1 MTEPADVSTRADCEA
16 LDRADPLRAMRGRY
30 VLPAGLLY
38 LDGNSL
44 GALPA
49 ATPARVA
56 RAVEAE
62 WGQHLIGG
70 WLKDGWMTLPERL
83 GDKVA
88 SLVGA
93 DPGEILVV
101 DTTSLNLHKV
111 LAAALQL
118 RPERRTLLTDSGNF
132 PTDVYMAQGVA
143 ALLDRGHK
151 VKVVAEGEIEAAID
165 EDTAALF
172 LTEVNYKSGRLHDM
186 ARLTEAAQAKGAL
199 AIWDLAHTAGA
210 VPIHLNAAK
219 ADFAVGCGYKYMN
232 GGPGAPA
239 WLFVARRHQD
249 KVRQPLTGWLGHAD
263 PFAFGLD
270 YQPAR
275 GILQWK
281 CSSPPILGLVALEVS
296 VDLLLEAGIE
306 AIRAKS
312 LRLTGL
318 FMQLV
323 DRRLGGHG
331 FTVATPREPARRG
344 SQVALQ
350 HEKSWPIMQALIARG
365 VIGDFRAPDIARFG
379 FAAPYTGYA
388 DVWDAVEI
396 LREIMVNDTWRMP
409 EFQMK
414 KSVT

>member
-1 MTEPADVSTRADCEA
+1 MTEPAAVSTRAECEA
-16 LDRADPLRAMRGRY
+16 LDRDDPLRAMRGRY
-30 VLPAGLLY
+30 VLPEGLLY

-62 WGQHLIGG
+62 WGRHLIGG
-70 WLKDGWMTLPERL
+70 WMKDGWMTLPERL

-88 SLVGA
+88 RLVGA
-93 DPGEILVV
+93 DPGEVIVV
-101 DTTSLNLHKV
+101 DTTSINLHKV
-111 LAAALQL
+111 LAAAIQM

-132 PTDVYMAQGVA
+132 PTDVYMAQGLA
-143 ALLDRGHK
+143 ELLGRGHK
-151 VKVVAEGEIEAAID
+151 VKVVGEDEIEGAID
-165 EDTAALF
+165 DDTAAIF

-186 ARLTEAAQAKGAL
+186 ARLTAAAQARGAL

-210 VPIHLNAAK
+210 VPIHLNAAR
-219 ADFAVGCGYKYMN
+219 ADFAIGCGYKYMN

-239 WLFVARRHQD
+239 WLYVPKRHQD
-249 KVRQPLTGWLGHAD
+249 TVRQPLTGWLGHAD

-270 YQPAR
+270 YRPAP

-281 CSSPPILGLVALEVS
+281 CSSPPVLGLVALEVA

-306 AIRAKS
+306 PIRAKS
-312 LRLTGL
+312 LRLTEL
-318 FMQLV
+318 FMSLV
-323 DRRLGGHG
+323 DERLAGQG
-331 FTVATPREPARRG
+331 FTVATPRDPARRG

-350 HEKSWPIMQALIARG
+350 HENSWPIMQALIARG

-396 LREIMVNDTWRMP
+396 LRGIMADGDWRKP

-414 KSVT
+414 KAVT